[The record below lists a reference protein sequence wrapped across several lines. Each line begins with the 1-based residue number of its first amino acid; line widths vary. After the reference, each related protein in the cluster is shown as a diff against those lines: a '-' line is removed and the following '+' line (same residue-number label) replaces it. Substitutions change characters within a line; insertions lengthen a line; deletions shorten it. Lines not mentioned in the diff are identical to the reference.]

1 MEITSIMARK
11 TDIAKNDKIKET
23 YAATM
28 ARRSSQTCRVF
39 TVKVQKNKLSA
50 SQREKLKMMFVEA
63 KWLYNHVL
71 SLSKDED
78 VFNMKYTDIE
88 EVHHLD
94 KDKNELVS
102 PLLNLSSQMKQA
114 VLDGI
119 CSNIK
124 ALAKSRE
131 KGNKV
136 GGLRFISEYNSIN
149 LKQANVSYKIVSKN
163 KVKIQGIKKPV
174 KVNGLGQILNLGVD
188 YDLANAKLINSCGDY
203 YLAVTVYTTKVE
215 TPESENLLGIDMGCE
230 TSLALSTGEKI
241 NCQIEESGR
250 LKYLQAKFAR
260 AEKGSNNRYRLLR
273 KIQKRY
279 RELENRRD
287 DAARKIVHYL
297 TQGNKVVIQDEQL
310 ANWQK
315 TGHGKKVSH
324 GVLGRVKTLLEARP
338 ETVVINKWM
347 PTTKLC
353 RDCGCKVGMTLK
365 DRVFVCPECGVTQDR
380 DIHAAENMLWF
391 YNNNVGV
398 GRTHQTLAEL
408 DASLNTIFRRKQEAA
423 KSLV

>member
-1 MEITSIMARK
+1 MARK
-11 TDIAKNDKIKET
+11 PDISKNDKIKET

-28 ARRSSQTCRVF
+28 AKRSSQICRVF
-39 TVKVQKNKLSA
+39 TVKVQKNKLNA

-71 SLSKDED
+71 NLSKNED
-78 VFNMKYTDIE
+78 VFKMKYTDIE

-94 KDKNELVS
+94 KDKNELIS

-136 GGLRFISEYNSIN
+136 GGLKFISEYNSIN

-163 KVKIQGIKKPV
+163 KVKIQGVKKPI
-174 KVNGLGQILNLGVD
+174 KVNGLGQILNLGVE

-203 YLAVTVYTTKVE
+203 YFAVTVYTNKVE
-215 TPESENLLGIDMGCE
+215 TPESENLLGVDMGCE

-241 NCQIEESGR
+241 NCQIEESER
-250 LKYLQAKFAR
+250 LKRLQAKFAR
-260 AEKGSNNRYRLLR
+260 TEKGSNNRRKLLR
-273 KIQKRY
+273 KIQKCY
-279 RELENRRD
+279 REMDNRRD

-297 TQGNKVVIQDEQL
+297 TKNNKVVIQDEQI

-324 GVLGRVKTLLEARP
+324 GVLGRVKTLLEARHD
-338 ETVVINKWM
+338 TVVINKWM

-353 RDCGCKVGMTLK
+353 RECGCKVGMTLK

-408 DASLNTIFRRKQEAA
+408 DASLDTIFRRKQEAA

>member
-1 MEITSIMARK
+1 MARK
-11 TDIAKNDKIKET
+11 HDMSKNDKIKET

-28 ARRSSQTCRVF
+28 AKRSSQICRVF
-39 TVKVQKNKLSA
+39 TVKVQKNKLDA
-50 SQREKLKMMFVEA
+50 PQREKLKMMFVEA

-71 SLSKDED
+71 NLSKNED
-78 VFNMKYTDIE
+78 VFKMKYTDIE

-94 KDKNELVS
+94 KDKNELIS

-136 GGLRFISEYNSIN
+136 GGLKFISEYNSIN

-163 KVKIQGIKKPV
+163 KVKIQGVKKPI
-174 KVNGLGQILNLGVD
+174 KVNGLGQILNLGVEC
-188 YDLANAKLINSCGDY
+188 DLANAKLINSCGDY
-203 YLAVTVYTTKVE
+203 YLAVTVYTNKVE
-215 TPESENLLGIDMGCE
+215 TPESENLLGVDMGCE

-241 NCQIEESGR
+241 NCQIEESEH
-250 LKYLQAKFAR
+250 LKHLQAKFAR
-260 AEKGSNNRYRLLR
+260 TEKGSNNRHKLLR
-273 KIQKRY
+273 KIQKCY
-279 RELENRRD
+279 REMENRRN

-297 TQGNKVVIQDEQL
+297 TKNNKVVIQDEQI

-315 TGHGKKVSH
+315 AGHGKKVSH
-324 GVLGRVKTLLEARP
+324 GVLGRVKTLLEARHD
-338 ETVVINKWM
+338 TVVINKWM

-353 RDCGCKVGMTLK
+353 RECGCKVGMTLK

-408 DASLNTIFRRKQEAA
+408 DASLDTIFRRKQEAA
-423 KSLV
+423 KSV

>member
-1 MEITSIMARK
+1 MARK
-11 TDIAKNDKIKET
+11 PDISKNDKIKET

-28 ARRSSQTCRVF
+28 AKRSSQICRVF
-39 TVKVQKNKLSA
+39 TVKVQKNKLNA
-50 SQREKLKMMFVEA
+50 SQSEKLKMMFVEA

-71 SLSKDED
+71 NLSKNED
-78 VFNMKYTDIE
+78 VFKMKYTDIE

-94 KDKNELVS
+94 KAKNELIS

-136 GGLRFISEYNSIN
+136 GGLKFISEYNSIN

-163 KVKIQGIKKPV
+163 KVKIQGVKKPI
-174 KVNGLGQILNLGVD
+174 KVNGLGQILNLGVE

-203 YLAVTVYTTKVE
+203 YLAVTVYTNKVE

-241 NCQIEESGR
+241 NCQIEESER
-250 LKYLQAKFAR
+250 LKRLQAKFAR
-260 AEKGSNNRYRLLR
+260 TEKGSNNRRKLLR
-273 KIQKRY
+273 KIQKCY
-279 RELENRRD
+279 REMENRRN
-287 DAARKIVHYL
+287 DAARKIVHSL
-297 TQGNKVVIQDEQL
+297 TKNNKVVIQDEQI

-324 GVLGRVKTLLEARP
+324 GVLGRVKTLLEARHD
-338 ETVVINKWM
+338 TVVINKWM

-353 RDCGCKVGMTLK
+353 RECGCKVGMTLK

-408 DASLNTIFRRKQEAA
+408 DASLDTIFRRKQEAA

>member
-1 MEITSIMARK
+1 
-11 TDIAKNDKIKET
+11 
-23 YAATM
+23 
-28 ARRSSQTCRVF
+28 
-39 TVKVQKNKLSA
+39 
-50 SQREKLKMMFVEA
+50 MMFVEA

-71 SLSKDED
+71 NLSENEN
-78 VFNMKYTDIE
+78 VFDIKYTDIE
-88 EVHHLD
+88 EVRHLD
-94 KDKNELVS
+94 KDKNEITS
-102 PLLNLSSQMKQA
+102 PLLNLSSQMKQS

-124 ALAKSRE
+124 ALAKARE

-136 GGLRFISEYNSIN
+136 GKLRFINEYKSIN

-163 KVKIQGIKKPV
+163 KVRIQGIKKPV
-174 KVNGLGQILNLGVD
+174 KVNGLGQILNLGGG

-203 YLAVTVYTTKVE
+203 YLAITVYTAKVE
-215 TPESENLLGIDMGCE
+215 APEPENLLGIDMGCE

-241 NCQIEESGR
+241 NCLIEESER
-250 LKYLQAKFAR
+250 LKRLQAKFAR
-260 AEKGSNNRYRLLR
+260 TEKGSNNRCKLLR
-273 KIQKRY
+273 KIQKCY
-279 RELENRRD
+279 REMKNRRD

-297 TQGNKVVIQDEQL
+297 TKNNKVVIQDEQI

-324 GVLGRVKTLLEARP
+324 GVLGRVKTLLEAHHD
-338 ETVVINKWM
+338 TVVINKWM

-353 RDCGCKVGMTLK
+353 RECGCKVGMTLK
-365 DRVFVCPECGVTQDR
+365 DRVFACPECGVTQDR

-408 DASLNTIFRRKQEAA
+408 DASLDTIFRRKQEAA

>member
-1 MEITSIMARK
+1 MARK
-11 TDIAKNDKIKET
+11 PDISKNDKIKET

-28 ARRSSQTCRVF
+28 AKRSSQICRVF
-39 TVKVQKNKLSA
+39 TVKVQKNKLNA

-71 SLSKDED
+71 NLSKNED
-78 VFNMKYTDIE
+78 VFKMKYTDIE

-94 KDKNELVS
+94 KDKNELIS

-131 KGNKV
+131 KGKKV
-136 GGLRFISEYNSIN
+136 GGLKFISEYNSIN

-163 KVKIQGIKKPV
+163 KVKIQGVKKPI
-174 KVNGLGQILNLGVD
+174 KVNGLWQILNLGVE

-203 YLAVTVYTTKVE
+203 YLAITVYTNKVE
-215 TPESENLLGIDMGCE
+215 TPEPENLLGVDMGCE
-230 TSLALSTGEKI
+230 TSLVLSTGEKI
-241 NCQIEESGR
+241 NCQIEESER
-250 LKYLQAKFAR
+250 LKCLQAKFAR
-260 AEKGSNNRYRLLR
+260 TEKGSNNRCKLLR
-273 KIQKRY
+273 KIQKCY

-287 DAARKIVHYL
+287 DASRKIVYYI
-297 TQGNKVVIQDEQL
+297 TKNNKVVMQDEQI

-315 TGHGKKVSH
+315 TGHGKKVNH
-324 GVLGRVKTLLEARP
+324 GVLGRVKTLLEARHD
-338 ETVVINKWM
+338 TVVINKWM

-353 RDCGCKVGMTLK
+353 RECGCKVGMTLK

-408 DASLNTIFRRKQEAA
+408 DASLDTIFRRKQEAA
-423 KSLV
+423 KSLI